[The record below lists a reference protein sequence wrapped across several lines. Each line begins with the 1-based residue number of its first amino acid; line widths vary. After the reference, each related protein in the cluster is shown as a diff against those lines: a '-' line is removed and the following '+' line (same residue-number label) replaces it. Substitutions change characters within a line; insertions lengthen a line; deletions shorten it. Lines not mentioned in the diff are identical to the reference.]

1 MTDTQLSLRVVLL
14 GTGGGPDV
22 ATRDSRCGA
31 AVLVEAGQDLL
42 LFDCGRRAV
51 EQLADADYSP
61 LAVDRL
67 FFTHLHSGHT
77 VGYPDFVLSQWVGSF
92 LPGQPARTR
101 FDVYGPVGAR
111 HMTDRLFAKDGAFK
125 VDLRGMAD
133 ADLARKEFRIHGHR
147 ISLEWPAVQVTEIK
161 DLMGP
166 GAIVSNVNWQV
177 RATFVSQGLG
187 SFPCLAYRIDCGD
200 RSVVIAGDTCPSEG
214 LISLARGADLLI
226 HEGAWSD
233 EQLQRAGTTGSHT
246 SATGVARVAEEAGVQ
261 RLAVTSIPR
270 INDQPETLERLAAA
284 IRDGFEG
291 EVIIGRDLMTL
302 DV

>member
-1 MTDTQLSLRVVLL
+1 MSFRVVLL
-14 GTGGGPDV
+14 GTGGGLDV

-31 AVLVEAGQDLL
+31 AVLVEAAKDLL

-51 EQLADADYSP
+51 EQLADGDYSP

-92 LPGQPARTR
+92 LPGQPARTHFR
-101 FDVYGPVGAR
+101 VYGPVGTR

-133 ADLARKEFRIHGHR
+133 ADLARKEFRIHAHR
-147 ISLEWPAVQVTEIK
+147 VSLEWPAVHVTEIT

-166 GAIVSNVNWQV
+166 GTILSTVDWQV
-177 RATFVSQGLG
+177 RATFVSHGLG
-187 SFPCLAYRIDCGD
+187 TLPCLAYRIDCAG
-200 RSVVIAGDTCPSEG
+200 RSLVIAGDTCPSEG
-214 LISLARGADLLI
+214 LISLARGADLLV
-226 HEGAWSD
+226 HEGAWWD
-233 EQLQRAGTTGSHT
+233 QQLQQANMTGSHT
-246 SATGVARVAEEAGVQ
+246 SASGVARVADDAGVR
-261 RLAVTSIPR
+261 RLAVTSIPQ
-270 INDQPETLERLAAA
+270 INDHADTLERLAGT
-284 IRDGFEG
+284 IRDRFAG

-302 DV
+302 EV